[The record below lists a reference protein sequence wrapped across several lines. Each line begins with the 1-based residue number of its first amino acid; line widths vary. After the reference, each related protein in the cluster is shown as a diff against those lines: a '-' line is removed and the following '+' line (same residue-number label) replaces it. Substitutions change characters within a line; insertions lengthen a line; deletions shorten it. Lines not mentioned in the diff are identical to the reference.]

1 MDREIEAIVAGNAPA
16 LLWGL
21 GLSCA
26 LFVALCVYVTVL
38 VYRKRISTG
47 AESLTGSHAKVVDWD
62 GRSGHVRVQGEVWAA
77 EADETIELK
86 PGDKVTVAGL
96 QEDELILKIKAG

>member
-1 MDREIEAIVAGNAPA
+1 DKEIEAIVAGHTPA

-26 LFVALCVYVTVL
+26 LFVVLCVYVTVL

-47 AESLTGSHAKVVDWD
+47 AESLTGSHAKIVDWN
-62 GRSGHVRVQGEVWAA
+62 GRGGHVRVQGEVWAA
-77 EADETIELK
+77 ETDETIELK
-86 PGDKVTVAGL
+86 PGDRVTVTGL
-96 QEDELILKIKAG
+96 QEEELVLKIKAE